1 MSIMIIDYGMGNLT
15 SVQRALEEAGA
26 ACFIS
31 DLPHDIKEASSI
43 VLPGVGAFKEGMAN
57 LRSSGMADAILEAA
71 KDNVPILGICLG
83 MQLLATNGDEGGGE
97 SGLNLIPG
105 TIREMKAQP
114 GERIPHIGWNEI
126 NQCGEHPMYEG
137 IKDLTDFYFVH
148 SFHFDNTGDHTV
160 TKTPYAGGFSSSVAH
175 GNIWG
180 TQFHPEKSSKAG
192 LKLLENFINIP
203 FTV

>member
-15 SVQRALEEAGA
+15 SVQRALEEVGA

-31 DLPHDIKEASSI
+31 DLPRDIKDAGSI
-43 VLPGVGAFKEGMAN
+43 VLPGVGAFKEGMKN
-57 LRSSGMADAILEAA
+57 LKSSGMADVIVEAT
-71 KDNVPILGICLG
+71 NEGVPLLGICLG
-83 MQLLATNGDEGGGE
+83 MQLLATKGYEGGE
-97 SGLNLIPG
+97 TDGLNLIPG
-105 TIREMKAQP
+105 TIREMQAQA

-126 NQCGEHPMYEG
+126 NHCQDHLMYEG

-148 SFHFDNTGDHTV
+148 SYHFDNDDNHAV
-160 TKTPYAGGFSSSVAH
+160 TTTPYAGGFTSSVAH
-175 GNIWG
+175 NNIWG

-203 FTV
+203 FNV